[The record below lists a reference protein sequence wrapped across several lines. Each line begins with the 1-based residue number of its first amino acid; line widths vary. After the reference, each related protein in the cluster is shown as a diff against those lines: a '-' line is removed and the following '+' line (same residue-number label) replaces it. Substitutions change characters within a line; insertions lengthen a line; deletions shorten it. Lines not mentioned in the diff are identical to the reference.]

1 MERDPE
7 DLWDGEFGEEYTER
21 NDLSVQEAN
30 EISEQRFGVS
40 RTERMER
47 FLGSVDRDARIL
59 EVGTNIGTQ
68 LKCLESIGFENLYG
82 IDIQKNAVQKAHRT
96 RPELNIIEGSAD
108 DIPFKDDFFDLVFTS
123 VVLIHIPPERIETVL
138 DEVVR
143 CTSEWVYGYE
153 YFAEEY
159 TEVQYRGHDE
169 LLWKTDFPSLYL
181 ERFDLELVEKEFF
194 EYQTDEYDNDTV
206 DVEFLLRTPEA

>member
-21 NDLSVQEAN
+21 NDLSVQEADA
-30 EISEQRFGVS
+30 ISEERFGVS

-47 FLGSVDRDARIL
+47 FLGSVDRDAKIL

-82 IDIQKNAVQKAHRT
+82 IDIQKNAVQEAHRT
-96 RPELNIIEGSAD
+96 RPELNVIEGSAD

-143 CTSEWVYGYE
+143 CSSEWVYGYE

-159 TEVQYRGHDE
+159 TEVQYRGHDN

-181 ERFDLELVEKEFF
+181 DRFDLELVEKEFF

-206 DVEFLLRTPEA
+206 DVEFLLRAPEA